1 MILAGMPGGSIH
13 TYAYKEADSTPQ
25 IIEGA
30 ICESPMSH
38 DIVTSKKDSTSSEY
52 TVISR
57 DCSYGVYIQK
67 LQGKSLNKKLIM
79 KINPPEAAQNGC
91 STSPSVGTHE
101 YKKDTTVQL
110 KATAVSPWN
119 FEKWTGRVSG
129 TSPQTTIKMDE
140 DKEAIAN
147 FVKPVLTL
155 SQGPKN
161 PICPEASV
169 KAGSKNVRAINI
181 VISVNE
187 VDDWK
192 LQSLKFK
199 ASGDGN
205 EKEDIS
211 KVYLYLGDETGN
223 LLGTSTFSE
232 DNGSVSFDINL
243 IINKASSISL
253 MLTYDLIEEK
263 NCPCKSYEASITVN
277 DIVAEPLNYNNYQ
290 KLPEPP
296 SGVSGI
302 VEITYPYIEI
312 DESTNS
318 QYASK
323 NHKLE
328 KPLKVKVNE
337 LHKSCLNYFQVRYL
351 TGKNYVPKD
360 ASGYMF
366 ENGSKEIVV
375 NISEDKTAE
384 TEFIVGNRA
393 GKYLV
398 SASLETKPDFPYKCQ
413 CYCTVSQP
421 IPPLLIRLERLIMRS
436 FPII

>member
-67 LQGKSLNKKLIM
+67 LQAKSLNKKLIM
-79 KINPPEAAQNGC
+79 KINPPEAAQDGC

-119 FEKWTGRVSG
+119 FEKWTGSVSG

-192 LQSLKFK
+192 IKSLKFN
-199 ASGDGN
+199 ASGDGDD
-205 EKEDIS
+205 KEDIS
-211 KVYLYLGDETGN
+211 KAYLYIGDETGE
-223 LLGTSTFSE
+223 LLGTSTFNK
-232 DNGSVSFDINL
+232 DNGSVSFNIDLTIH
-243 IINKASSISL
+243 KASSMSL

-263 NCPCKSYEASITVN
+263 GCPCKSYAVSITVN
-277 DIVAEPLNYNNYQ
+277 VITAEPINYKNYQ
-290 KLPEPP
+290 KLPKPP
-296 SGVSGI
+296 SGVKGI
-302 VEITYPYIEI
+302 VEIAYPYIEI
-312 DESTNS
+312 DNTTNNQHSKKYIQPPISTS
-318 QYASK
+318 
-323 NHKLE
+323 E
-328 KPLKVKVNE
+328 K
-337 LHKSCLNYFQVRYL
+337 SI
-351 TGKNYVPKD
+351 T
-360 ASGYMF
+360 
-366 ENGSKEIVV
+366 
-375 NISEDKTAE
+375 
-384 TEFIVGNRA
+384 
-393 GKYLV
+393 
-398 SASLETKPDFPYKCQ
+398 
-413 CYCTVSQP
+413 CT
-421 IPPLLIRLERLIMRS
+421 
-436 FPII
+436 